1 MREALANLP
10 DDVAALQAMIALA
23 HAEIATRDKKLS
35 IFEAEIRARDY
46 RIEKLKHQLAGLRR
60 HRFGQSSEA
69 LDQLELTLEE
79 EEIAQAAA
87 PQSDDEDAA
96 STPVGEPKRKPR
108 RKPLPDHLH
117 RNDAILSPGSECR
130 ECGGSLRTLG
140 EDVTEEL
147 EYVPG
152 RFVVNRMIR
161 PRMACSCC
169 DAICQ
174 SPLPSRPIEK
184 GRPGPGL
191 LAHVLVNKYADHLPL
206 YRQSQI
212 FERESIDLDRSTLAD
227 WVGKSA
233 ALLEPLAKAIER
245 HVLSGQAIFADDTP
259 VKLLS
264 PGAGKTKTARL
275 WAYVRDERPW
285 ASEAPPAAFYRFSR
299 DRKGEQPTEHLK
311 DYIGWMHAD
320 GYAGFNELYH
330 SGRVREVACMAHVRR
345 KFVDVFK
352 SQGSPIAEEAIKRI
366 AALYGIEK
374 EARGQSPQ
382 DRASIRQQKAK
393 PLFDE
398 LEIWLGGQLPKI
410 SGKSE
415 LAKAIRYALT
425 RMKKLRPYLDQGF
438 LELDNNCAERSM
450 RCVAL
455 GRKNY
460 LFMGSEGGGKSA
472 AIAYTLIETAK
483 LNGVDPQAWLT
494 DTLARIADHKITRI
508 DELLPWR
515 YAAFAA

>member
-1 MREALANLP
+1 MRDTPADLP
-10 DDVAALQAMIALA
+10 DDVAALQAIIALQN
-23 HAEIATRDKKLS
+23 EKLS
-35 IFEAEIRARDY
+35 IFETEIRARDY

-60 HRFGQSSEA
+60 HRFGQRSEA
-69 LDQLELTLEE
+69 LDQLELALEE
-79 EEIAQAAA
+79 EEIARAAA

-96 STPVGEPKRKPR
+96 SEPVGEPKRKPR
-108 RKPLPDHLH
+108 RKPLPDHLP
-117 RNDAILSPGSECR
+117 RNDEILSPGSECS

-152 RFVVNRMIR
+152 RFVVNRIIR

-174 SPLPSRPIEK
+174 SSLPSRPIEK

-191 LAHVLVNKYADHLPL
+191 LAHLLVNKYADHLPL

-212 FERESIDLDRSTLAD
+212 FEREGIDLDRSTLAD
-227 WVGKSA
+227 WIGKSA
-233 ALLEPLAKAIER
+233 TLLEPLAKAIER

-275 WAYVRDERPW
+275 WAYIRDERPW
-285 ASEAPPAAFYRFSR
+285 ASEVPPAAFYRFSR
-299 DRKGEQPTEHLK
+299 DRKGEQPAEHLK
-311 DYIGWMHAD
+311 DYTGWMHAD
-320 GYAGFNELYH
+320 GYSGFNELYQ
-330 SGRVREVACMAHVRR
+330 SGRVSEIACMAHIRR
-345 KFVDVFK
+345 KFVDIHK
-352 SQGSPIAEEAIKRI
+352 AQGSVIAEEAIKRI

-374 EARGQSPQ
+374 EARGQSPE
-382 DRASIRQQKAK
+382 DRASIRQEKAQ
-393 PLFDE
+393 PLLDE
-398 LEIWLGGQLPKI
+398 LAAWLSDQLPKI

-415 LAKAIRYALT
+415 LAKAIRYALI
-425 RMKKLRPYLDQGF
+425 RIKKLRPYLDNGI

-450 RCVAL
+450 RCMAL

-515 YAAFAA
+515 YAASAA

>member
-1 MREALANLP
+1 MPEASPDLP
-10 DDVAALQAMIALA
+10 EDVAALQAMVALQN
-23 HAEIATRDKKLS
+23 KKLS
-35 IFEAEIRARDY
+35 IFETEIKARDY
-46 RIEKLKHQLAGLRR
+46 RIEKLEHQLAGLRQ
-60 HRFGQSSEA
+60 HRFGQRSEA

-79 EEIAQAAA
+79 EEIARAIET
-87 PQSDDEDAA
+87 PVEDAA
-96 STPVGEPKRKPR
+96 TTEKQKGKPK
-108 RKPLPDHLH
+108 RKPLPDHLP
-117 RNDAILSPGSECR
+117 RNDEVLSPGDACSA
-130 ECGGSLRTLG
+130 CGGSLKTLG

-152 RFVVNRMIR
+152 RFVVNRTIR
-161 PRMACSCC
+161 PRMACTCC
-169 DAICQ
+169 DAFYQ

-212 FERESIDLDRSTLAD
+212 FVREGVDLDRSTLAD

-233 ALLEPLAKAIER
+233 ALLEPLANAIQR
-245 HVLSGQAIFADDTP
+245 HVLAGQAIFADDTP
-259 VKLLS
+259 VNMLS

-285 ASEAPPAAFYRFSR
+285 SSGVPPAAFYRFSR

-311 DYIGWMHAD
+311 DYTGWMHAD
-320 GYAGFNELYH
+320 GYSGFNELYQ
-330 SGRVREVACMAHVRR
+330 SGRVREVACMAHIRR

-352 SQGSPIAEEAIKRI
+352 SQGLAIAEEAIKRI

-374 EARGQSPQ
+374 EARGQSPET
-382 DRASIRQQKAK
+382 RVMLRQEQAK
-393 PLFDE
+393 PLLDE
-398 LEIWLGGQLPKI
+398 LETWLGAQLPKV

-425 RMKKLRPYLDQGF
+425 RIKKLRPYLDHGI
-438 LELDNNCAERSM
+438 LELDNNSAERSM
-450 RCVAL
+450 RGVAI
-455 GRKNY
+455 GRKNW
-460 LFMGSEGGGKSA
+460 LFAGSEAGGKSA

-483 LNGVDPQAWLT
+483 LNDVDPQGWLT
-494 DTLARIADHKITRI
+494 DVLSRIADHKITHM

-515 YAAFAA
+515 HDVYIERQ

>member
-1 MREALANLP
+1 MPEASSELP
-10 DDVAALQAMIALA
+10 ETVADLQAMIGVRDEKLA
-23 HAEIATRDKKLS
+23 
-35 IFEAEIRARDY
+35 IFETEIRARDY
-46 RIEKLKHQLAGLRR
+46 QIEKLKHELAGLRR
-60 HRFGQSSEA
+60 HRFGSKSEA

-79 EEIAQAAA
+79 QEIASAVDA
-87 PQSDDEDAA
+87 PIADDAA
-96 STPVGEPKRKPR
+96 SEAEAATKRKPR
-108 RKPLPDHLH
+108 RKPLPEHLH
-117 RNDAILSPGSECR
+117 RNDQILSPGEECSA
-130 ECGGSLRTLG
+130 CGGSLKTLS

-147 EYVPG
+147 EYIPG
-152 RFVVNRMIR
+152 RFVVNRIIR

-169 DAICQ
+169 DAISQ

-212 FERESIDLDRSTLAD
+212 FEREGIDLDRSTLAD
-227 WVGKSA
+227 WVGKST
-233 ALLEPLAKAIER
+233 ALLEPLADAIQR
-245 HVLSGQAIFADDTP
+245 HVLAGRAIFADDTP
-259 VKLLS
+259 VNMLS

-275 WAYVRDERPW
+275 WAYVRDERGCKGD
-285 ASEAPPAAFYRFSR
+285 APPAAFYRFSR

-311 DYIGWMHAD
+311 DYKGWMHAD
-320 GYAGFNELYH
+320 GYSGFNDLYR

-352 SQGSPIAEEAIKRI
+352 SQGLAIAEEAIKRI
-366 AALYGIEK
+366 AALYGVEK
-374 EARGQSPQ
+374 EARGQSPE
-382 DRASIRQQKAK
+382 DRATIREEKAK
-393 PLFDE
+393 PLFDD
-398 LEIWLGGQLPKI
+398 LEAWLGAQLPKI

-425 RMKKLRPYLDQGF
+425 RMKKMRPYLDHGI
-438 LELDNNCAERSM
+438 LELDNNPAERSM
-450 RCVAL
+450 RGVAV
-455 GRKNY
+455 GRKNW
-460 LFMGSEGGGKSA
+460 LFAGSEAGGKSA

-508 DELLPWR
+508 DELLPWCNPS
-515 YAAFAA
+515 ASMGTSS